1 VADLQDELGGSNAYI
16 SVYLQMDD
24 EHKELIRQVSTLSDA
39 FSKIGGFMTVI
50 FMITRIVVS
59 RV

>member
-1 VADLQDELGGSNAYI
+1 VADLQDELGGNNAYI